1 MQFRSKLTIAVLLAT
16 GFAAGG
22 CRPADPVA
30 GFIERQDSLPPDQRV
45 PDWDRTRRLMLRRA
59 PAVGE
64 AAPDFTLA
72 ALDGSGDIRR
82 SAFHE
87 SRPLV
92 LIFGSFT

>member
-1 MQFRSKLTIAVLLAT
+1 MQMRSIFVMAAALTTA
-16 GFAAGG
+16 FAAAG
-22 CRPADPVA
+22 CQPADPVV
-30 GFIERQDSLPPDQRV
+30 GFIERQDSLPLDQRV
-45 PDWDRTRRLMLRRA
+45 PDWERTRRLMLRRA

-72 ALDGSGDIRR
+72 AIDGSGDIRR

-87 SRPLV
+87 NRPLV